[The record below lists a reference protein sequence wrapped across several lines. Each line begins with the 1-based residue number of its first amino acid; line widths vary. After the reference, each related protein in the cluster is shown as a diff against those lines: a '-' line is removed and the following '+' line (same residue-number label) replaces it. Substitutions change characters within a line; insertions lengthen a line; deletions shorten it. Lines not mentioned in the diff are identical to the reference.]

1 MELIVAG
8 ALIGFVVA
16 WAMFRREN
24 WRLEDKVAEK
34 HAQIDAMLRQG
45 VERAVKDGERKCS
58 RGQSDYFMN
67 W

>member
-34 HAQIDAMLRQG
+34 QRQIDAMLRQG
-45 VERAVKDGERKCS
+45 VARAVRDGERQCS
-58 RGQSDYFMN
+58 REQSDYFMN